1 MKKEK
6 RFAVAKE
13 GIVMLQKRFVP
24 AIKLKRNF
32 SKKLIKNIPSAV
44 IRAHLSCDYGSEVS
58 PLQDPLFFLIPM
70 FAKDPYLAV
79 AQLVDAIGENI
90 CDYDSNL
97 ALVNDELD
105 DFLNLLKS
113 ME

>member
-32 SKKLIKNIPSAV
+32 IKKLIKKIPSAV
-44 IRAHLSCDYGSEVS
+44 IRAHLSCDHGSEVS
-58 PLQDPLFFLIPM
+58 PLQDPLFFLMPM

-90 CDYDSNL
+90 CDYDSDPTIG
-97 ALVNDELD
+97 NDGLD
-105 DFLNLLKS
+105 EFWNLLKS

>member
-44 IRAHLSCDYGSEVS
+44 ILAHLSCNHGSEVS

-70 FAKDPYLAV
+70 FAKNPSLAT
-79 AQLVDAIGENI
+79 AQLVDAIGEYM
-90 CDYDSNL
+90 CDYDFNPTL
-97 ALVNDELD
+97 GNDGLD
-105 DFLNLLKS
+105 EFMSLLQS
-113 ME
+113 MD